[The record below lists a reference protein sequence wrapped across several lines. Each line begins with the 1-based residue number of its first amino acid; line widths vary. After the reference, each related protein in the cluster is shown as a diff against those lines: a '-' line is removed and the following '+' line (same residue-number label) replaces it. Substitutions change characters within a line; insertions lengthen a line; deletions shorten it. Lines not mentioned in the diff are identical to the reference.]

1 MIHLTRIKRLQYK
14 VFKKYP
20 SQRNLPYVDARYK
33 ITNYTRN
40 SKRKKEKSIAKN
52 IKSDQ
57 KAFYEY
63 ISSKTSKR
71 DKISNLE
78 KPEGDLTTN
87 DKEKSEVLN
96 NFFTSVFIKEELQ
109 NIPDLNI
116 NHDISQKPSTA
127 KTSVEEMKK
136 LLLSLKPEKSPGP
149 D

>member
-1 MIHLTRIKRLQYK
+1 M
-14 VFKKYP
+14 
-20 SQRNLPYVDARYK
+20 
-33 ITNYTRN
+33 
-40 SKRKKEKSIAKN
+40 
-52 IKSDQ
+52 
-57 KAFYEY
+57 
-63 ISSKTSKR
+63 
-71 DKISNLE
+71 E

-127 KTSVEEMKK
+127 ETSVEEMKK